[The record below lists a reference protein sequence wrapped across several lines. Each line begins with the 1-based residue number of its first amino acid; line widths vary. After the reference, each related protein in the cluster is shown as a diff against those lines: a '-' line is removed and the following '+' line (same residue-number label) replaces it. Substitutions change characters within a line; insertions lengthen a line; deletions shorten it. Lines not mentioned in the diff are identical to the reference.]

1 MLFSF
6 FKKKETTSDTTIL
19 FGTHSGNSK
28 YIARELSKVLT
39 AQGIANR
46 TMDMGRYN
54 AQELAREKRV
64 LIVVSTHGEGEPPLA
79 AQRFCKAL
87 QTMES
92 LPNLLFSVCALG
104 DSSYDLFCETGRQID
119 QRLEQLG
126 ATRLAERADC
136 DVDFAISAGRWISD
150 VCKKLQKGT
159 PSEVNLNSNQSA
171 LTATLTKRERL
182 SGTTSSKEVY
192 HLEFEFNG
200 PKVSYQPG
208 DTFGFKPTHAKTSH
222 PRYYSVASSPLL
234 VPSGFHLTVKTQ
246 PGGLCSPHLNEQI
259 AEGDTMQFTHKPSVF
274 RLTGN
279 DSSPLLLIANGVGVA
294 PFRGFLQQVEKMA
307 PTRKVW
313 LIYGDRNPESDFLY
327 AREWETW
334 IQNGQLTQLDVV
346 FSKGTN
352 PRYVQDVL
360 QNRAEEIAQ
369 WIDQHAQIYVCG
381 SVPMGAGVRQ
391 QLSNL
396 IEKHATKRSN
406 FDELIQNNQYYEE
419 IY

>member
-19 FGTHSGNSK
+19 YGTHSGNSK

-46 TMDMGRYN
+46 TVDMGRYN
-54 AQELAREKRV
+54 TQELIHEKQI
-64 LIVVSTHGEGEPPLA
+64 LIVVSTHGEGDPPLA

-126 ATRLAERADC
+126 ATRFVEHTDC
-136 DVDFAISAGRWISD
+136 DADFAITAGRWISD
-150 VCKKLQKGT
+150 VCKKLR
-159 PSEVNLNSNQSA
+159 SNNVAEVTLQTNQST

-208 DTFGFKPTHAKTSH
+208 DTFGFTPTNAPTAQ

-234 VPSGFHLTVKTQ
+234 VPNGFHLTVKTQ
-246 PGGLCSPHLNEQI
+246 PGGLCSPQLNEQI
-259 AEGDTMQFTHKPSVF
+259 AEGDRLQFTHKPSVF
-274 RLTGN
+274 RLKPN
-279 DSSPLLLIANGVGVA
+279 DSAPLLLIANGVGVA
-294 PFRGFLQQVEKMA
+294 PFRGFLQQIA
-307 PTRKVW
+307 QTTTRRKVW

-334 IQNGQLTQLDVV
+334 IQNGHLTRFDPV
-346 FSKGTN
+346 FSKGN
-352 PRYVQDVL
+352 QPEYVQDVL

-369 WIDQHAQIYVCG
+369 WIDHNAQIYVCG
-381 SVPMGAGVRQ
+381 STPMGAGVRHE
-391 QLSNL
+391 LSKLVKN
-396 IEKHATKRSN
+396 HATKRTN
-406 FDELIQNNQYYEE
+406 FDELIENNQYYEE